1 MIREAAGSAL
11 GAVLQITARRENR
24 PSGRPPFY
32 KQCFEGVEQG
42 LDLSLSKKSLVEDS
56 VHGSLLILLQL
67 LRTCNSKM
75 EEIFAKEE
83 ALLVKGPNKPCSNYI
98 RDTSILDG
106 ESSRNTY
113 QTSGGA
119 LFSNQL
125 DERSKGSA
133 EESCDSIFIKETM
146 NEKYSK
152 LCSLALKTTGSK
164 SSFIHATLLAVIPR
178 LAAFNPS
185 TFLTNSLGE
194 VLEYLRKISKQ
205 KDSKSASFI
214 SLGLLAVAIGSR
226 ISRRKDVIFPH
237 LKAALQSK
245 EKKHKILTYEPA
257 LFSCVTMLSLALKEN
272 KAINLNEIK
281 AFVDDLFNLG
291 LSSSLVR
298 SMESLC
304 SVDNELKIHIQSSL
318 IRLLHFVLIGRPM
331 QHPSVNQGSANQ
343 IHPSLSTSSS
353 SSMLPNFLSQFSASS
368 YGSSS
373 ILNTV
378 SPTSTVQ
385 RSGGHGRPS
394 VSGGSESTE
403 VLTLALRTLRTF
415 NFEGEFVTC

>member
-1 MIREAAGSAL
+1 MVIREAAGSAL

-24 PSGRPPFY
+24 QSGKPVFY

-42 LDLSLSKKSLVEDS
+42 LDLGLSKKSLVEDS

-67 LRTCNSKM
+67 LRTCNSKL
-75 EEIFAKEE
+75 EEVFAKEE
-83 ALLVKGPNKPCSNYI
+83 ALLAKSPNRPRSNYV
-98 RDTSILDG
+98 RDASMLDG
-106 ESSRNTY
+106 ENSRNAY
-113 QTSGGA
+113 QTSFG
-119 LFSNQL
+119 NQS
-125 DERSKGSA
+125 DDRSKGGA
-133 EESCDSIFIKETM
+133 EESCDSMFIEEMM

-164 SSFIHATLLAVIPR
+164 SPFIHSTLLAVIPR

-205 KDSKSASFI
+205 KDNKSASFI
-214 SLGLLAVAIGSR
+214 SLGLLAVAVGSK
-226 ISRRKDVIFPH
+226 ISRRKDIIFPH

-245 EKKHKILTYEPA
+245 EKKHKIQTYEPA

-304 SVDNELKIHIQSSL
+304 CVDNELKMHIQSSL

-331 QHPSVNQGSANQ
+331 QHPSVNQGQSAVQ

-373 ILNTV
+373 SILNTA
-378 SPTSTVQ
+378 SPMSAVQ
-385 RSGGHGRPS
+385 RSGGHSRPS
-394 VSGGSESTE
+394 ISGASEPIE

-415 NFEGEFVTC
+415 NFEGDFGAC